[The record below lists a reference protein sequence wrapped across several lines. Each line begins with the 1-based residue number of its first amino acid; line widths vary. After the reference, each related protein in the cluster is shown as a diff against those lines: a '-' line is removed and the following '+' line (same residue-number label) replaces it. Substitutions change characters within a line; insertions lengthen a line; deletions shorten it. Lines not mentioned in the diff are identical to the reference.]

1 MNPRN
6 LKLHKPLYES
16 QEQKIKRL
24 ILESLT
30 DDVKDFIVKK
40 FMDSKF
46 ATEVTKDITNNLLQ
60 KLDIKVEFKD

>member
-1 MNPRN
+1 MNPRH